1 VRPLVFLLACL
12 GLTCIHRCEHYSIGF
27 GGTRDHLFSYDAG
40 SGLYDVEYLEAL
52 FENDTDEIARIEKVA
67 FNDGFGP
74 LTACS
79 TIWNNN
85 SVKVH
90 CREFNIILFLLSAQR
105 IQF

>member
-27 GGTRDHLFSYDAG
+27 GGTRDHLFSYDVS

-67 FNDGFGP
+67 FNGSDV
-74 LTACS
+74 LCS
-79 TIWNNN
+79 DLILQNN
-85 SVKVH
+85 K
-90 CREFNIILFLLSAQR
+90 IIKCEGG
-105 IQF
+105 